1 MSTGHRIKLDKREV
15 DVKDGKFV
23 RKTTFR
29 AKIKRNVAEARAAKQ
44 LKAWQAKSSKRQGS

>member
-1 MSTGHRIKLDKREV
+1 MTTGHRIKLDKREV

-29 AKIKRNVAEARAAKQ
+29 SKIKRNVAEARAKKEAE
-44 LKAWQAKSSKRQGS
+44 AWKGKSK